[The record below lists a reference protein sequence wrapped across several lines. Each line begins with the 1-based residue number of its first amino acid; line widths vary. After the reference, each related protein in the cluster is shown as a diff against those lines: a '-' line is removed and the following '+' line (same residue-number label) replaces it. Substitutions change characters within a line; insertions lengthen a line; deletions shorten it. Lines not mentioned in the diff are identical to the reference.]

1 MKSDPLLTQIGLQ
14 ELNERGY
21 INIKDTSINQSFKDC
36 QDDEIHPVFLRGR
49 WSQRDLATTNW
60 EAFRPTLRLASHLL
74 QCDTTIQYLFGISD
88 QANYGTIDPKYR
100 RPGSNPN
107 WFHIPDYVSVQN
119 EFSTYAALND
129 LAPGVTWSVTDPSK
143 DPYFNGITHLIYLPV
158 DPLLVGMPDLRTT
171 SILITNDIVDILCRG
186 VPPSSF
192 AENWNPGTDDE
203 SARLRCSVLCAT
215 VMVHEVMHAFGI
227 VQGNWPHHGHS
238 TSPPEPF
245 YVDSRVAELGD

>member
-227 VQGNWPHHGHS
+227 VQGNWPHHGHA